1 MGGSINGESQNGWF
15 IMEKWLKMADLEI
28 HPMLGNLHILNMIK
42 LRHRSVSSTLPGAAV
57 RLRSYL
63 WRFPI
68 NQGEPG
74 TTPWHLEQNGEKT
87 MTHPLRNYT
96 LKASLIKNLA
106 IFVVDQGFHPGSR
119 TWQRSE
125 KHCWCCLITSN
136 PFPSNSPCFRQDCAH
151 WSLQGARLAGR
162 SPKWFT
168 PKKFV
173 LCLLNVFRH
182 DRFNYASKFGC
193 LEGPKISTNIV
204 NLGSII
210 HSVPFGGLSL
220 LGAVPIISICSFH
233 QLHAFRIS

>member
-1 MGGSINGESQNGWF
+1 MD
-15 IMEKWLKMADLEI
+15 DLEI
-28 HPMLGNLHILNMIK
+28 HPMLGNLHILN
-42 LRHRSVSSTLPGAAV
+42 RSGSSTLPGAAV

-96 LKASLIKNLA
+96 LKASLIENLA

-125 KHCWCCLITSN
+125 KHCWCCLITSD

-151 WSLQGARLAGR
+151 WSLQGTRSAGR

-168 PKKFV
+168 PKKCV

-182 DRFNYASKFGC
+182 DRFNYASKWC

-210 HSVPFGGLSL
+210 HSVPFGRTVTFGSSL
-220 LGAVPIISICSFH
+220 HYLYLFIPSITCIQNIHH
-233 QLHAFRIS
+233 QS